1 MCWMGSVSRDLAGS
15 QLPPGP
21 IPAGKKGTAPP
32 LLQGPVP
39 ALFELPFLN
48 LVFIFFII
56 VFIFIVSWLKSFSLI
71 KDDSASR
78 VPGMA

>member
-1 MCWMGSVSRDLAGS
+1 MGSAPRDLAGS
-15 QLPPGP
+15 QLPLDP
-21 IPAGKKGTAPP
+21 IPAGKQGTAP

-39 ALFELPFLN
+39 ALLELLLF
-48 LVFIFFII
+48 FFFFII
-56 VFIFIVSWLKSFSLI
+56 VFIFVVSWLKSFSLI